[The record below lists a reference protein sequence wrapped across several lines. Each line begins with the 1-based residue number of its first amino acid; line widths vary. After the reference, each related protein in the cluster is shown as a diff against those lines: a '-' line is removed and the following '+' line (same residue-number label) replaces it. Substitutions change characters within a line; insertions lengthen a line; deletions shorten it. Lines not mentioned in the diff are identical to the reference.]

1 MTADAPTDRS
11 AAWQALA
18 RHQQALARRH
28 MRDLFA
34 EDPGRFERFSLRLD
48 DLLLDYSKHRI
59 TAETM
64 GLLLELARTAG
75 VEGWIKRMF
84 GGERINATENR
95 AVLHVALRH
104 RAATPILVDGADV
117 MPAVREVLAR
127 MGRFATA
134 VREGAWKG
142 ATGKRITDVVN
153 IGIGGSD
160 LGPRMAVL
168 ALDAYRH
175 PELAFHFVSNVD
187 GGDIGATLARLDPET
202 TLFIVASKTF
212 TTQETMTNAATAR
225 DWLVASLKQEAAVAH
240 HFVAV
245 STNTK
250 AVAAFGI
257 DTQNMFEFWD
267 WVGGRYSMWSAIG
280 LPIMLSIGPERF
292 DELLGGAYAMDCH
305 FRDTPLERNLPA
317 VMALIGVWY
326 INFMG
331 AATLAVLP
339 YDQALARLPA
349 YFQQLDMESNGKRVG
364 RDGRVVAHD
373 TGPIVW
379 GEPGTNGQHAFYQLI
394 HQGTRMVPCDF
405 IAAAETPYPIGR
417 HHDMLIANFLAQ
429 TEALMRGK
437 TEAEARA
444 ELVAQGLSG
453 EALDKLVP
461 HKVFP
466 GNRPTTSILVR
477 RFDPGT
483 LGRLIALYEHKVFV
497 QGIIWDIY
505 SFDQWGVELG
515 KQLANRILPELEGTA
530 SAPHDSSTTGLI
542 AHYKAL
548 RGR

>member
-1 MTADAPTDRS
+1 MTADAPIDRS

-18 RHQQALARRH
+18 RHQQGLARRH

-34 EDPGRFERFSLRLD
+34 EDPARFERFSLRLD

-59 TAETM
+59 TAETI
-64 GLLLELARTAG
+64 GLLLDLARAAG

-84 GGERINATENR
+84 SGERINATENR

-117 MPAVREVLAR
+117 MPGVREVLAR
-127 MGRFATA
+127 MGRFAAA
-134 VREGAWKG
+134 VRDGAWKG

-187 GGDIGATLARLDPET
+187 GGDIGATLARLDPQT

-212 TTQETMTNAATAR
+212 TTQETMTNAGTAR
-225 DWLVASLKQEAAVAH
+225 DWLVAGLKQEAAVAR

-245 STNTK
+245 STNAK

-317 VMALIGVWY
+317 IMALIGVWY

-444 ELVAQGLSG
+444 ELAAQGLSG
-453 EALDKLVP
+453 EALDRLVP

-515 KQLANRILPELEGTA
+515 KQLANRILPELEGA
-530 SAPHDSSTTGLI
+530 AAAAHDASTTGLI
-542 AHYKAL
+542 AHYKSL
-548 RGR
+548 RSR